1 MPKIKIDVKGDI
13 ISDRQQRFYDWL
25 DIAGT
30 SPAKVVAALP
40 KVKSDVEV
48 VINSG
53 GGDVSAASEIYT
65 ALKEYEGHVT
75 VKIVGVAASA
85 ASVIA
90 MSGDTVLMAPTA
102 LMMIHNASVY
112 VGRGD
117 RNTFGQTM
125 EVLKIVDEAI
135 SNAYRA
141 KTGKT
146 QEDLLALMDKESWFN
161 AEKAI
166 SEGFADEVLSF
177 EKDEQLEQYVA
188 SQGSTFLHAD
198 AIEKLE
204 ALLDAAPTE
213 PPNHIDQ
220 FENADMVLFGSRLRL
235 LKMKGEN
242 LQ

>member
-30 SPAKVVAALP
+30 SPSKVIAALP
-40 KVKSDVEV
+40 KVKSDVEI

-75 VKIVGVAASA
+75 TKIVGVAASA

-90 MSGDTVLMAPTA
+90 MAGDKVLMAPTA
-102 LMMIHNASVY
+102 LMMIHNASTY

-117 RNTFGQTM
+117 RAAFGHMM
-125 EVLKIVDEAI
+125 EVLKTVDEAI
-135 SNAYRA
+135 ANAYRA

-146 QEDLLALMDKESWFN
+146 QDDLLALMDKETWFN

-166 SEGFADEVLSF
+166 SEGFVDDILSF
-177 EKDEQLEQYVA
+177 EKDEESQHVA
-188 SQGSTFLHAD
+188 SQGTFLHED

-204 ALLDAAPTE
+204 ALLDAE
-213 PPNHIDQ
+213 PANPKNQ
-220 FENADMVLFGSRLRL
+220 FENKDIELFGSRLRL
-235 LKMKGEN
+235 LKMKGEH
-242 LQ
+242 Q